1 MPAKSCP
8 VCGSAIVGRSD
19 KIYCS
24 DKCRF
29 RINNAAKAE
38 SEKPI
43 LSINATLR
51 KNRSIL
57 KSLCPEGTTMV
68 TRQVLTS
75 MGYDVQYFTS
85 IYVTQ
90 RRDVYY
96 FCYDYGFMPII
107 KDGTARALIVKR
119 DKLVFRDPWQ
129 WAKQQSPKG
138 N

>member
-8 VCGSAIVGRSD
+8 VCGGAIVGRSD

-24 DKCRF
+24 DACRF
-29 RINNAAKAE
+29 RVNNAAKSE

-43 LSINATLR
+43 LTTNAVLR

-68 TRQVLTS
+68 LREVLIS
-75 MGYDVQYFTS
+75 MGYNVGYFTS
-85 IYVTQ
+85 IYITQ

-96 FCYDYGFMPII
+96 LCYDYGFTPLI
-107 KDGTARALIVKR
+107 KDGMARALIIR
-119 DKLVFRDPWQ
+119 PDNMVFRDPWQ
-129 WAKQQSPKG
+129 YVKEK
-138 N
+138 